1 MRLVLSSYYSEI
13 VGGWGE
19 DEKPR
24 LQDQRLEN
32 LRNLSANFLI
42 RMCPL
47 PSALNL
53 KPSLTVC
60 VVTGLSL
67 PQLHSKEGHPGK
79 ALDAV

>member
-1 MRLVLSSYYSEI
+1 MRLVISSSYSET

-24 LQDQRLEN
+24 LQDPRLEK
-32 LRNLSANFLI
+32 LRNLSAKFLI
-42 RMCPL
+42 FMGLL

-60 VVTGLSL
+60 IVAGLSL

>member
-1 MRLVLSSYYSEI
+1 MRLLLSSSRSET

-24 LQDQRLEN
+24 LQDQWLEN
-32 LRNLSANFLI
+32 LRNLSAKFLI
-42 RMCPL
+42 FMGLL

-53 KPSLTVC
+53 KPS
-60 VVTGLSL
+60 VVAELSL